1 MLPTRGD
8 LNERQAANLDDGLW
22 TDEGCVCVLNVDP
35 RFGFCNDIDPKL
47 PKLDSMKEAGRFLRK
62 RSHDGMWLPLGV

>member
-1 MLPTRGD
+1 MKG
-8 LNERQAANLDDGLW
+8 
-22 TDEGCVCVLNVDP
+22 VCVLNVDP
-35 RFGFCNDIDPKL
+35 RFCFCIGIDPKL